1 MKKTEFKRA
10 ETPLIYES
18 PEARVWGMITDAVLC
33 GSSDSGSDIEDA
45 GEEIDDIFGE

>member
-18 PEARVWGMITDAVLC
+18 PEARFWGMITDALLC
-33 GSSDSGSDIEDA
+33 GSSDMETEDYNEGTDY
-45 GEEIDDIFGE
+45 GEEDLW

>member
-33 GSSDSGSDIEDA
+33 GSGSDINDA
-45 GEEIDDIFGE
+45 EEENDDIFGE